1 LVEIYR
7 FGAKWSSETFRKKP
21 LFFPQKFSIRLIL
34 ISTPTKSQDD
44 HSLSDKDLHLKY
56 LITTRFWAM
65 PGSEEG
71 NLPDAVELD

>member
-1 LVEIYR
+1 MLYSRGKVQ
-7 FGAKWSSETFRKKP
+7 KLDFRKKSRFSYEKFP
-21 LFFPQKFSIRLIL
+21 LPPDLPL
-34 ISTPTKSQDD
+34 TPTKSQDD